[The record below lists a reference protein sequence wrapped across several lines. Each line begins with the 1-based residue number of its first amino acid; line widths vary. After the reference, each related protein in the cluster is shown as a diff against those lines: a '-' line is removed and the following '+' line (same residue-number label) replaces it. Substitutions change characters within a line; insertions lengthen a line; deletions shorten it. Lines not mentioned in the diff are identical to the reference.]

1 MAATLIPPHRRV
13 GRCARSVTHA
23 QGALA
28 HVLATALRYAGL
40 SAAEDVF

>member
-13 GRCARSVTHA
+13 GRRARSLTHA

-28 HVLATALRYAGL
+28 HVLATALRHAGP
-40 SAAEDVF
+40 SAAEDVS